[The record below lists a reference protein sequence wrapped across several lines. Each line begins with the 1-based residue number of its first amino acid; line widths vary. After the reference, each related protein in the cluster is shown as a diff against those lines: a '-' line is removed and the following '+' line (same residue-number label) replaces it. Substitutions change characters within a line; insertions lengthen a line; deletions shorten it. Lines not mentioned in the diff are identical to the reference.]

1 MKFLPGDLKKLRISL
16 LTSLLMIGMGTATVF
31 FANGAIKSAQRER
44 VAAQAQR
51 NDYAGKLQRVRSEE
65 AEIKAKS
72 ALFQK
77 LQERGI
83 IGE

>member
-44 VAAQAQR
+44 VAAQAASPTR
-51 NDYAGKLQRVRSEE
+51 TTHARYCNS
-65 AEIKAKS
+65 
-72 ALFQK
+72 
-77 LQERGI
+77 
-83 IGE
+83 